1 MITLKQWLE
10 LANYKITE
18 GERYL
23 WDCYGTNTFILVS
36 WNGINGRGGYN
47 TDIVFDTKTQ
57 TVYEVSVYDF
67 TNERAYRMIN
77 PQYADA
83 HVQEASTRSVDMNT
97 AWDNVD
103 YIELDVEEDFT
114 EKATAILSG
123 QDYDTRVMVSLEL
136 DHDLELETYRCAHK
150 LDITVNEYMERILR
164 ELVDKHQD
172 SIPTLTE
179 RTWVLEVQEDD
190 NGDAIIQFPDDAM
203 AAAGWQEGDS
213 ISWLSNNDGSYT
225 LTKV

>member
-18 GERYL
+18 GDNYL
-23 WDCYGTNTFILVS
+23 WNCYGTNTFMLVS
-36 WNGINGRGGYN
+36 WNGIPGQGGHS
-47 TDIVFDTKTQ
+47 TDITFDTKTQ
-57 TVYEVSVYDF
+57 TVYEVCVCDY
-67 TNERAYRMIN
+67 TRKRAYRMIN

-83 HVQEASTRSVDMNT
+83 HVQEANTRGVDMNN

-103 YIELDVEEDFT
+103 YIDLDVEEDFV

-136 DHDLELETYRCAHK
+136 DHDLELEIYRCAHK
-150 LDITVNEYMERILR
+150 LDITVNEYTERILR